1 MDGDLISVWGETDGS
16 STSGTFTLNSD
27 AFTNTPTE
35 IAIPKGFKAKIWA
48 IEISGEACDVS
59 IEISKDAGD
68 TWKKVKTFKL
78 ASAGEL
84 TIEKKSRPLVVISET
99 PYAAGT
105 TGTLLKFT
113 WSQTTA
119 AKTYLNALIEIIK
132 DE

>member
-1 MDGDLISVWGETDGS
+1 MDGDLINVWGETDGS
-16 STSGTFTLNSD
+16 NTSG
-27 AFTNTPTE
+27 PTE

-48 IEISGEACDVS
+48 LEIAGEACDVS

-78 ASAGEL
+78 ASTGEL

-99 PYAAGT
+99 PYVAGT

-113 WSQTTA
+113 WSQATA
-119 AKTYLNALIEIIK
+119 AKTYLNALIEIVK